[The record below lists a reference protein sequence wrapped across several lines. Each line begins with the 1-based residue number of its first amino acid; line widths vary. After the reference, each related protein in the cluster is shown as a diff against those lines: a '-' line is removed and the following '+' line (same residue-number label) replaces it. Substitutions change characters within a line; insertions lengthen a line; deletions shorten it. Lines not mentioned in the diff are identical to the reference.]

1 MSSDEDRTKF
11 YQFTD
16 IEITYL
22 HHMNEQLSFI
32 YEWLEDQKY
41 EIDYHMTDFDSLK
54 FLAESIKHHD
64 MQLWSTQETETKEH
78 WD

>member
-1 MSSDEDRTKF
+1 
-11 YQFTD
+11 
-16 IEITYL
+16 
-22 HHMNEQLSFI
+22 MNEQLSFI

-54 FLAESIKHHD
+54 FLAESIKYHD